1 MRLLAFLSGPRLA
14 LGILALLFTAP
25 VWAEDPAA
33 EFDAIKR
40 SSLKGIESL
49 DVIVL
54 EAPAESRC
62 PDLPDKQVQTDV
74 ETQLRQAGISIGPG
88 SAAAYLFVSVVS
100 VAAARG
106 RLYGFAVSVDL
117 QQVVLLA
124 RDPRILTFGTT
135 WHQGGMGVAGIL
147 RIPEYPRR
155 MLAQIVD
162 ELITDYLEQN
172 PKP

>member
-25 VWAEDPAA
+25 AWAEDPAA
-33 EFDAIKR
+33 EFNAIKL
-40 SSLKGIESL
+40 SSLKGIESVI
-49 DVIVL
+49 VIVL

-62 PDLPDKQVQTDV
+62 PDLPNEQVQTDV

-100 VAAARG
+100 VEVFKSH
-106 RLYGFAVSVDL
+106 LYGFAVSVDL
-117 QQVVLLA
+117 QEVVLLA
-124 RDPRILTFGTT
+124 RDRRILTFGTT
-135 WHQGGMGVAGIL
+135 WHQGGIGVAATS
-147 RIPEYPRR
+147 RIPEYPRQ

-162 ELITDYLEQN
+162 EFTTDYLEQN